1 MDPGAY
7 LSRTGLAVPE
17 RAVRDAQT
25 KLWEVLE
32 EARKAS
38 IPATPHALSR
48 LYSYKVPKLSD
59 DGSCSLVNE
68 LSPTPY
74 DLTDALGGRGM
85 RSTLSLM
92 VLNGFLDSAQQHS
105 GLDWLGIYQARA
117 RGAGRALVKLASR
130 GVPSRAEFPLTEAF
144 SAKSNNVA
152 VALSGQPRVIAD
164 VKAHLEAGGASYE
177 CDPKVRSEAC
187 LPIFARDGSVVGVVD
202 AEHSVANAFDEAHL
216 GWVVALACEAPQHL
230 PG

>member
-7 LSRTGLAVPE
+7 LSRTGLTVPL

-32 EARKAS
+32 ETRKAS

-48 LYSYKVPKLSD
+48 LYTYKVPKLSA

-68 LSPTPY
+68 LEATPY
-74 DLTDALGGRGM
+74 DLADALGGRGM
-85 RSTLSLM
+85 RATLSLM
-92 VLNGFLDSAQQHS
+92 VLNGFLDTAQQQS
-105 GLDWLGIYQARA
+105 GLDWLGVYQARA
-117 RGAGRALVKLASR
+117 RGPGRALVKLAAR
-130 GVPSRAEFPLTEAF
+130 GVPSRAEFPLTDAF
-144 SAKSNNVA
+144 AAKSNNVA

-164 VKAHLEAGGASYE
+164 VKAHLASGGAYYE
-177 CDPKVRSEAC
+177 CDPKVLSEAC
-187 LPIFARDGSVVGVVD
+187 LPVFARDGAVVGVVD
-202 AEHSVANAFDEAHL
+202 AEHSTANAFDEARL
-216 GWVVALACEAPQHL
+216 GWVVALACEAAQHL